1 MTRIGLISDTH
12 GHIDDR
18 ILHLFKDVDQ
28 IWHAGD
34 IGTVDVSDTLE
45 AFKPLVGVYGNIDGH
60 ELRRIHPVEQ
70 YFELEGFTIWMT
82 HIVGRPGRYSKG
94 IPELVTNR
102 KPDILV
108 CGHSHILKIMRDPK
122 FNCLYINPG
131 AAGIKGF
138 HQMRTIVRFTL
149 DNGKIENME
158 AIELGLRAQFNA
170 ELNADS

>member
-12 GHIDDR
+12 GHVDDR
-18 ILHLFKDVDQ
+18 ILHHFKDVDQ

-34 IGTVDVSDTLE
+34 IGTVEISDTLD

-60 ELRRIHPVEQ
+60 ELRQIHPLEQ

-82 HIVGRPGRYSKG
+82 HIAGRPGRYSKG
-94 IPELVTNR
+94 IPDLVRER

-108 CGHSHILKIMRDPK
+108 CGHSHILKIMRDK
-122 FNCLYINPG
+122 QHNCLYINPG
-131 AAGIKGF
+131 AAGLNGF
-138 HQMRTIVRFTL
+138 HKMRTLVRFTL

-158 AIELGLRAQFNA
+158 AIELGLRSQFN
-170 ELNADS
+170 EDLKSDS